1 MNITGK
7 GMKFRWLNN
16 AGFEME
22 LSSGKHLLVDSW
34 LDEAQ
39 IYPISIDEIER
50 ADYVLLTHT
59 HDDHSDSIGRI
70 QKRFPQAAIFVGD
83 LSAEALCK
91 EYDLNVERLFRIR
104 GGEEYK
110 FDDVKIEVI
119 SARHTESKG
128 GNYWDRG
135 YCIQKDGSRRETM
148 WYGSLEMYNFRITDV
163 NGYRAVVWGGMTTE
177 EQIHRMEKY
186 SGNEIA
192 FMHVS
197 PKQDHQMFA
206 RLVQAI
212 NPKAVIPHHYDI
224 WETLF
229 AAKPE
234 LLADMKLPADKV
246 NAEGVLDV
254 IRQNIKENC
263 PDVAFFIPEH
273 HKWYQF
279 GYGIMEA

>member
-1 MNITGK
+1 
-7 GMKFRWLNN
+7 MKFRWLNN
-16 AGFEME
+16 AGFEVE
-22 LSSGKHLLVDSW
+22 LSSGKHLLVDPW

-91 EYDLNVERLFRIR
+91 EYGLNVERLFRIR
-104 GGEEYK
+104 GGEEYE

-119 SARHTESKG
+119 AARHTESKS
-128 GNYWDRG
+128 GNYWDKG

-148 WYGSLEMYNFRITDV
+148 WYGSLEMYNFRITDA

-186 SGNEIA
+186 NGNEIA

-212 NPKAVIPHHYDI
+212 NPKVVIPHHYDI

-234 LLADMKLPADKV
+234 LLADMKLPEGKT
-246 NAEGVLDV
+246 NA
-254 IRQNIKENC
+254 
-263 PDVAFFIPEH
+263 
-273 HKWYQF
+273 
-279 GYGIMEA
+279 

>member
-1 MNITGK
+1 
-7 GMKFRWLNN
+7 
-16 AGFEME
+16 
-22 LSSGKHLLVDSW
+22 
-34 LDEAQ
+34 
-39 IYPISIDEIER
+39 
-50 ADYVLLTHT
+50 
-59 HDDHSDSIGRI
+59 
-70 QKRFPQAAIFVGD
+70 
-83 LSAEALCK
+83 
-91 EYDLNVERLFRIR
+91 
-104 GGEEYK
+104 
-110 FDDVKIEVI
+110 
-119 SARHTESKG
+119 
-128 GNYWDRG
+128 
-135 YCIQKDGSRRETM
+135 M

-234 LLADMKLPADKV
+234 LLADMKLPADKSMQKV
-246 NAEGVLDV
+246 FWWMHPEMRS
-254 IRQNIKENC
+254 RQL
-263 PDVAFFIPEH
+263 A
-273 HKWYQF
+273 
-279 GYGIMEA
+279 

>member
-22 LSSGKHLLVDSW
+22 LSRGKHLLVDPW

-104 GGEEYK
+104 GGEEYE

-163 NGYRAVVWGGMTTE
+163 NGYRAVVWWND
-177 EQIHRMEKY
+177 HR
-186 SGNEIA
+186 GA
-192 FMHVS
+192 D
-197 PKQDHQMFA
+197 P
-206 RLVQAI
+206 
-212 NPKAVIPHHYDI
+212 PHGKI
-224 WETLF
+224 QW
-229 AAKPE
+229 K
-234 LLADMKLPADKV
+234 
-246 NAEGVLDV
+246 
-254 IRQNIKENC
+254 
-263 PDVAFFIPEH
+263 
-273 HKWYQF
+273 
-279 GYGIMEA
+279 

>member
-1 MNITGK
+1 M
-7 GMKFRWLNN
+7 
-16 AGFEME
+16 
-22 LSSGKHLLVDSW
+22 V
-34 LDEAQ
+34 
-39 IYPISIDEIER
+39 P
-50 ADYVLLTHT
+50 
-59 HDDHSDSIGRI
+59 
-70 QKRFPQAAIFVGD
+70 
-83 LSAEALCK
+83 
-91 EYDLNVERLFRIR
+91 
-104 GGEEYK
+104 
-110 FDDVKIEVI
+110 
-119 SARHTESKG
+119 
-128 GNYWDRG
+128 
-135 YCIQKDGSRRETM
+135 
-148 WYGSLEMYNFRITDV
+148 EMYNFRITDV

-263 PDVAFFIPEH
+263 RMWHSLSRSIINGISLAMGSWK
-273 HKWYQF
+273 HKENLADRIWKIVVYL
-279 GYGIMEA
+279 